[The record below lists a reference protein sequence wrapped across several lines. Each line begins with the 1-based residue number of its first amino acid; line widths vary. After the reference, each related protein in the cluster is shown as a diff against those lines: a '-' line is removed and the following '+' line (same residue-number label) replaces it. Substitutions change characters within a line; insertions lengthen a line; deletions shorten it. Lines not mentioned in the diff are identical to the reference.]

1 LLATLRMAVFK
12 GDGMS
17 VLDKTQRKFRLPPH
31 LRGEFDLGRLTRFSG
46 ILFAFLGLVSGV
58 ATYLVLSNVTPLRPS
73 TKVIWSLLSLN
84 IFIVAGLLLV
94 ISWQLLRLRRAR
106 LAGRAG
112 ALLHGRLVSL
122 FAVIA
127 AVPAILVA
135 VFAIVTFDRGLDSWF
150 SDRTKS
156 IINNTTAVANA
167 YVSEHRLNLRRD
179 VSMMVNDL
187 SRAASFY
194 ESDPRRFQKFL
205 AAQAGLRSVP
215 QALIVERNGNVL
227 MAASPDQ
234 ELVTELPPPEAFAA
248 AQKGPVLIT
257 IRQKSQVRALME
269 IPTMDGKFVYVTR
282 LLQENVM
289 QHLAQTDLALRDYSS
304 MEERRYEAQLTFAM
318 VYIVLTLVI
327 LLSAIWL
334 GLSLA
339 DRLVQPI
346 SRLIW
351 ATQRLGEG
359 NWDVRVDAG
368 LSQENSEI
376 GQLAQTF
383 NDMAGRLGDQQ
394 QELVTARD
402 DFDERATFTE
412 MVLHGVSSGVV
423 GVDEQGRINHINDV
437 AGELFGR
444 SEHQIVGRALSE
456 VMPEF
461 EPIARKARELG
472 KRVTPVQISKMDT
485 RNNPHILQA
494 SASVTQ
500 AEREAVVITFDDV
513 TDMVAAQRNAAWS
526 DIARRIAHE
535 IKNPLTPI
543 QLSAERLQSKYGD
556 KIADESGVFQQCTD
570 TIIRQVGDIGN
581 MVDEFAAFARMPE
594 VVFKRFDVTDIVS
607 HAVFLQRVAH
617 PNVHYVFE
625 TRGELYMFGDPRQLS
640 QALTNVLKNAE
651 ESLSRWGDDKAER
664 RIEISVEAGEDVKVM
679 VSDTGPGWPN
689 DNRYALLEP
698 YNTSRQQG
706 TGLGLSIVKK
716 VMDDHG
722 GQLILE
728 DAPWCSSGGS
738 GATIVMVFPQQE
750 ETTVGPSKILE
761 EM

>member
-1 LLATLRMAVFK
+1 MAVLEK
-12 GDGMS
+12 A
-17 VLDKTQRKFRLPPH
+17 QRRFRLPPH
-31 LRGEFDLGRLTRFSG
+31 LRGEFDIARLTRFSA
-46 ILFAFLGLVSGV
+46 ILFAFLGLVSGII
-58 ATYLVLSNVTPLRPS
+58 TYLVLSNVTPLRPS
-73 TKVIWSLLSLN
+73 PQVIWGLLSLN
-84 IFIVAGLLLV
+84 IFIVAGLLFV
-94 ISWQLLRLRRAR
+94 ISWQFLRLRRAR

-135 VFAIVTFDRGLDSWF
+135 VFAILTFDRGLDSWF

-187 SRAASFY
+187 SRAAQFY
-194 ESDPRRFQKFL
+194 ETDPHRFQKFL

-215 QALIVERNGNVL
+215 QALIVELNGNVL

-248 AQKGPVLIT
+248 ATKGPVLIT
-257 IRQKSQVRALME
+257 VRQKSQVRALME
-269 IPTMDGKFVYVTR
+269 IPALDGKFVYVTR
-282 LLQENVM
+282 LLQKNVM

-359 NWDVRVDAG
+359 NWDVRVDSDT
-368 LSQENSEI
+368 SQDKSEI

-383 NDMAGRLGDQQ
+383 NDMASRLGDQQ

-402 DFDERATFTE
+402 DLDERANFTE

-423 GVDEQGRINHINDV
+423 GVDGDGMINHTNDV

-444 SEHQIVGRALSE
+444 PGDQMIGRALRD

-461 EPIARKARELG
+461 VSIAQKAREG
-472 KRVTPVQISKMDT
+472 SKRLTPVQISKAD
-485 RNNPHILQA
+485 RQNNNHILQA

-500 AEREAVVITFDDV
+500 AERGAVVITFDDV

-543 QLSAERLQSKYGD
+543 QLSAERLQSKYGEHIED
-556 KIADESGVFQQCTD
+556 ASGVFRQCTD

-594 VVFKRFDVTDIVS
+594 VVFKRFDAADVVS

-625 TRGELYMFGDPRQLS
+625 TRGELFMFGDPRQLS
-640 QALTNVLKNAE
+640 QALTNILKNAD
-651 ESLSRWGDDKAER
+651 ESLSRCAEGTAEG
-664 RIEISVEAGEDVKVM
+664 RIEVSVEDGEDVRVT
-679 VSDTGPGWPN
+679 VSDTGPGWPK

-728 DAPWCSSGGS
+728 DAPWCASGGS
-738 GATIVMVFPQQE
+738 GATIVLVFPQQQE
-750 ETTVGPSKILE
+750 KTVGQSKILK